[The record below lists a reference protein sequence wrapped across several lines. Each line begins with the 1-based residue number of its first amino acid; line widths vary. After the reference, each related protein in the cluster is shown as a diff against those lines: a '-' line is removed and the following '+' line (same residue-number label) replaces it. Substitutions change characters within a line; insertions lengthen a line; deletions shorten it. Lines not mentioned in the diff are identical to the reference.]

1 MDANSILQAQQTP
14 ISSNDIVS
22 IQNSLLDAAT
32 QQRQAEERAARQAK
46 QLSLQQINNANNA
59 AGTLFSTRPT
69 FQGTQQVAG
78 TYIPAVT
85 KSAITWGKT
94 NISTRNTVA
103 DALKKIQAYNEAA
116 NQLNAS

>member
-14 ISSNDIVS
+14 ISGDDIVG

-32 QQRQAEERAARQAK
+32 QERQAEERAAKQAN
-46 QLSLQQINNANNA
+46 QLALQQINNSNNA

-69 FQGTQQVAG
+69 FQGAQQVAG
-78 TYIPAVT
+78 TYVPAVT
-85 KSAITWGKT
+85 KAATTWGST

-103 DALKKIQAYNEAA
+103 DALRKIQAYNEAA